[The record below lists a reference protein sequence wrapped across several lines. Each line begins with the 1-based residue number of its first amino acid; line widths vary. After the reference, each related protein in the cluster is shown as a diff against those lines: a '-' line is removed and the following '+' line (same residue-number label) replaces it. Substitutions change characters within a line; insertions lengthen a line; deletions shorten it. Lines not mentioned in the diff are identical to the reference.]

1 MALFVPQQLP
11 ALLETF
17 DQSPPRAVLLFGE
30 SYLCRS
36 TAARIEEALLADGGV
51 LHAIDGDEE
60 DVHETFARISSYSL
74 LGGRQV
80 YRVSNTRL
88 LYSKNNAK
96 TLWERVLKARAGAQ
110 DERIRKALSAFVGAA
125 GLPLQED
132 ILHGMSAAQWQKNFN
147 FAQPDDDLTWTSAY
161 LCATKEQEGPA
172 SAGADPE
179 EQLIGLLT
187 RGLPPANVLILVAAE
202 VDKRKKLFKYL
213 KENEAIIDCSVA
225 EGSGSKARDAQMAVL
240 HSLLAATLNEQK
252 KKLPPNLVPVLF
264 ERVGF
269 HPVALVNELRKL
281 MLAAGERESISRE
294 DIDELVGRT
303 RQDAIY
309 ELTGAVA
316 KGELDEALIIL
327 QRLLDNGVY
336 HLAVMASLRNYV
348 RSALLYRSLIETCD
362 LPFSLSMNFNTFQQ
376 RYLPLL
382 KEQGDER
389 QKELAGHPFA
399 LFNQFKDAFQ
409 LPLSVL
415 IAWME
420 LLLEAEFRLKDSG
433 AKVELILHRL
443 VCSMLLP
450 PSPSTSTAHA
460 PSLAKSFSSIT
471 IQY

>member
-11 ALLETF
+11 VLLETF

-74 LGGRQV
+74 LSGRQV

-88 LYSKNNAK
+88 LYSKNSAK
-96 TLWERVLKARAGAQ
+96 TLWERVLKARTNAQ
-110 DERIRKALSAFVGAA
+110 DEHIRKALSAFIGAA

-147 FAQPDDDLTWTSAY
+147 FAQPGDDLNWTSPY
-161 LCATKEQEGPA
+161 LSTTKEQEGA
-172 SAGADPE
+172 STAGVDTGD
-179 EQLIGLLT
+179 QLISLLT
-187 RGLPPANVLILVAAE
+187 RGLPPANVLILLAAE

-213 KENEAIIDCSVA
+213 KENEVIIDCSVA
-225 EGSGSKARDAQMAVL
+225 EGSGSKAKDAQMAVL
-240 HSLLAATLNEQK
+240 HSLLATTLNEQK
-252 KKLPPNLVPVLF
+252 KKLPPNLVSILF

-281 MLAAGERESISRE
+281 MLAAGERETISRE

-309 ELTGAVA
+309 ELTGAIA
-316 KGELDEALIIL
+316 KGELDEALVIL
-327 QRLLDNGVY
+327 QRLLDSGVY

-348 RSALLYRSLIETCD
+348 RSALLYRSLIETCG
-362 LPFSLSMNFNTFQQ
+362 LPFSPSMNFNTFQQ
-376 RYLPLL
+376 RYLPVL
-382 KEQGDER
+382 KEQGDEW
-389 QKELAGHPFA
+389 QKELAAHPYA

-409 LPLSVL
+409 QPLSALVT
-415 IAWME
+415 WME
-420 LLLEAEFRLKDSG
+420 LLLEAELRLKDSG
-433 AKVELILHRL
+433 AKEELVLHRL
-443 VCSMLLP
+443 VCSMLTP
-450 PSPSTSTAHA
+450 PSPSTTPAHA